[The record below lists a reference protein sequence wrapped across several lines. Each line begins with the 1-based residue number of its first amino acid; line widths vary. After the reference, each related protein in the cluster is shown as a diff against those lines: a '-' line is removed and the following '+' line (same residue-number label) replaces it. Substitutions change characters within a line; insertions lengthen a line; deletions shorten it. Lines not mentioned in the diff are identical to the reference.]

1 MQYQVTLKAGEDWRV
16 QQTAGKQFALLG
28 TGVAEF
34 VGVRLRRNAE
44 TLEEIRTAKRG
55 FRARMDDG
63 RFTHVELKSS
73 VDCTIDI
80 SITEA
85 GIDFDFTEGATVKAV
100 IQGLPLPVATTRGDT
115 PGNVLYV
122 SGVSINDTPAA
133 AMAAQAPVT
142 ATTAGVAL
150 VGANANRR
158 ELRMFNIGPNAV
170 AIGPTGQTWANRAI
184 VLEVGDMW
192 IETKSAN
199 LEWACVTG
207 TGTASVGVQAVT
219 V

>member
-1 MQYQVTLKAGEDWRV
+1 MQYQVSLKAGEDWRI
-16 QQTAGKQFALLG
+16 QQTAGRQFALLD
-28 TGVAEF
+28 TGVAPS
-34 VGVRLRRNAE
+34 VQVRLRRNSE

-55 FRARMDDG
+55 FRARMDDDQ
-63 RFTHVELKSS
+63 FTHVELKSS
-73 VDCTIDI
+73 VDCAIEI
-80 SITEA
+80 SVTEV
-85 GIDFDFTEGATVKAV
+85 GIDFDFTEGATVNAV

-142 ATTAGVAL
+142 VTTAGVAL
-150 VGANANRR
+150 AAANANRR
-158 ELRMFNIGPNAV
+158 EIRFLNTGPNAV

-199 LEWACVTG
+199 LAWAGVTG